1 MPNQESIDFFN
12 RFKAYPPGLQKQV
25 DLEQIRNKYPD
36 INVIEFAERFGI
48 PYDSEVWNE
57 VVPVVPSEAF
67 RERHPT
73 RIREIDGQRVE
84 VGGPEADLSIPRRFL
99 LGATAGGVDLADIL
113 PDFPEAEDGIPGEI
127 AEIAGAI
134 LPISKISQAA
144 GLGIRLLPTALR
156 KAAPIT
162 VHILRGGAA
171 GATYGA
177 LRQAVSDEPAS
188 ATGILEEAVLWA
200 GLEVGGAA
208 IGSLA
213 KSFVGSLRKGK
224 EVPDA
229 LKVALEDAGAAQKPI
244 KDYKGFL
251 EGQGF
256 IAELPAEAKPAIT
269 AEIRVNKAGQRYLFQ
284 PKVSGRELRRQPEQK
299 LLPAPKE
306 IPTYTPK
313 ADVVPDVPVEAYWKS
328 ISIPSQVR
336 PFQARALGIA
346 LRQTRGGKLKPSVRE
361 SGVYV
366 PEEFA
371 TYGDFKDARS
381 GSFGGTKDIT
391 RYSQEID
398 GSLSLLA
405 KRTMEGQAGPV
416 EKDVL
421 WRHRDFMKMK
431 LRWTGEQGAKIE
443 QATRGISNA
452 DAEIANKVLE
462 KIAPGMENMPV
473 RRLLSDPEIAK
484 ITTDPR
490 IVEFA
495 QQSRILF
502 DEWFLAQNRMR
513 ALMNRNLIPYRE
525 FYSPHELQNMS
536 LMQQAF
542 SQRITKDEFIA
553 ALRGR
558 PLKPAHAKIEP
569 KELYEQYIGTATDK
583 PHVPDYIFP
592 TKRVNPRELARDA
605 NLPEYL
611 REMNL
616 KQLLENYANTAA
628 NDIYSTAAIQNNK
641 AFIQQL
647 ETMGFKHAARGLEDW
662 TTEAIAGLP
671 TRGDRWVNAP
681 SYLRKTMG
689 KFRKALVKTVFPLN
703 FGWNTF
709 VQTSSGLLTVTRA
722 GVKNSLE
729 GLYDWFGNR
738 AIRDKIAN
746 EAYSFIIKAQRPGR
760 ISHQDFN
767 TGMSRTIQLERST
780 FDKVTDWANFI
791 TETAERHLT
800 GWSVAA
806 GLRHGT
812 KRGLKGKAL
821 MEFASDMG
829 AKTQSMYNLEDLPGI
844 LRTEAVKTAF
854 PFQTFNFEAMNS
866 MKEFLGKTGLPPAT
880 QRERLAW
887 VLRFFGGLMAVNAVG
902 SAAIGRSPWEIYS
915 FLPFSDATVKPIVDR
930 LKGEPLRITGGRGLA
945 SPIGVGVD
953 LADAVHN
960 YLAKGNTRKIRQ
972 WSLRYIPLLTGLPA
986 GTQLARTVDGIIASS
1001 RGGLHDSSGRLM
1013 FPITDTKEQIRA
1025 IVFGPWATEQ
1035 GQEFLEKR
1043 RKGLGDIFG
1052 AKEEKEPSGRRARTR
1067 SRLPAER
1074 RARLKR

>member
-1 MPNQESIDFFN
+1 MPNQESIDFYN
-12 RFKAYPPGLQKQV
+12 RFKTYPPGLQKQA
-25 DLEQIRNKYPD
+25 DLEQISNKYPD

-48 PYDSEVWNE
+48 PYDSELWNE
-57 VVPVVPSEAF
+57 VIPVVPSEAF
-67 RERHPT
+67 QERYPT
-73 RIREIDGQRVE
+73 RIREIDGEQVE
-84 VGGPEADLSIPRRFL
+84 VGGPEAELAIPRRFL

-113 PDFPEAEDGIPGEI
+113 PDFAEAEGGIPGEV

-134 LPISKISQAA
+134 LPISKISQVA
-144 GLGIRLLPTALR
+144 GLGVRLLPAALR

-162 VHILRGGAA
+162 VHILRGGTA

-177 LRQAVSDEPAS
+177 LKQAVSDEPAS
-188 ATGILEEAVLWA
+188 ATGVLEEAVLWA
-200 GLEVGGAA
+200 GLEVAGAG
-208 IGSLA
+208 IGALA

-229 LKVALEDAGAAQKPI
+229 LKTALEDAGAVEKPV

-269 AEIRVNKAGQRYLFQ
+269 AEIRVSKKTGERYLYQ

-299 LLPAPKE
+299 LLPAPEK
-306 IPTYTPK
+306 IPTYVPQ

-328 ISIPSQVR
+328 ISISPQIR

-346 LRQTRGGKLKPSVRE
+346 LRQTRGGRLKPSVRE

-371 TYGDFKDARS
+371 TYENFKDARS
-381 GSFGGTKDIT
+381 GMFGGTKDIT
-391 RYSQEID
+391 RYTQEID

-405 KRTMEGQAGPV
+405 KRTMKGQAGPV

-431 LRWTGEQGAKIE
+431 LRWSGEQGLKIE
-443 QATRGISNA
+443 EATRGISNA

-473 RRLLSDPEIAK
+473 RRLLSDPDIAK

-502 DEWFLAQNRMR
+502 DDWFLAQNRMR
-513 ALMNRNLIPYRE
+513 ALMNRPLIPYRE
-525 FYSPHELQNMS
+525 FYSPHELQDMS
-536 LMQQAF
+536 LMERLF
-542 SQRITKDEFIA
+542 GMRVTKDEFLT
-553 ALRGR
+553 ALR
-558 PLKPAHAKIEP
+558 E
-569 KELYEQYIGTATDK
+569 K

-592 TKRVNPRELARDA
+592 SKKFNPRELAREA
-605 NLPEYL
+605 RMPEFV
-611 REMNL
+611 RDMNL

-647 ETMGFKHAARGLEDW
+647 ESMGFKHAARGLEDW

-671 TRGDRWVNAP
+671 SKGDRWVNAHP
-681 SYLRKTMG
+681 LLRKLMA
-689 KFRKALVKTVFPLN
+689 KWRKALAKTVFPLN

-709 VQTSSGLLTVTRA
+709 VQTSSGVLTVTRA
-722 GVKNSLE
+722 GVNNSVL
-729 GLYDWFGNR
+729 GLHDWFGNK

-767 TGMSRTIQLERST
+767 RGMSKTISLERST
-780 FDKVTDWANFI
+780 FDRVTDWANFI

-806 GLRHGT
+806 GLRHGA

-821 MEFASDMG
+821 MEFGSDMG

-887 VLRFFGGLMAVNAVG
+887 VLRFFGGLMAANAVG

-972 WSLRYIPLLTGLPA
+972 WSLRYIPLLTGLPG

-1013 FPITDTKEQIRA
+1013 FPITDTKEQIGA

-1043 RKGLGDIFG
+1043 EKTFGEIFG
-1052 AKEEKEPSGRRARTR
+1052 GKEEKGPRARRERTP

-1074 RARLKR
+1074 RSRLRR